1 MNDERINEE
10 IDEQIAYESQ
20 AYIYET
26 YTDIL
31 KDAEIN
37 SIFKTLEAACK
48 RVGREFPQDKELIIG
63 VRAES

>member
-1 MNDERINEE
+1 METT
-10 IDEQIAYESQ
+10 
-20 AYIYET
+20 YIYET

-31 KDAEIN
+31 DDAEIN
-37 SIFKTLEAACK
+37 SIFETLEAACK

>member
-1 MNDERINEE
+1 MSET
-10 IDEQIAYESQ
+10 

-31 KDAEIN
+31 DDSEIN
-37 SIFKTLEAACK
+37 SIFETLEAACARAGK
-48 RVGREFPQDKELIIG
+48 EFPQDKELIIG